1 VLVPSAAG
9 CGSGTCLCDAYGME
23 DGDDSSSWPDVGAG
37 GFLGESLGD
46 GDALGRHFPCWGR
59 RIPQHVLPWAKAWS
73 ISDSRRCR
81 PRCHNLPEGV
91 ALKFVSAS
99 ASPSMVA
106 FDSRRLVCG

>member
-9 CGSGTCLCDAYGME
+9 CGSGTCLCDTYGME
-23 DGDDSSSWPDVGAG
+23 DDDDGSSWPDVGAG

-46 GDALGRHFPCWGR
+46 GDARGCRFPCWGC
-59 RIPQHVLPWAKAWS
+59 RIAQHFLPWAKAWS

-81 PRCHNLPEGV
+81 PRCHSLPEGV
-91 ALKFVSAS
+91 TLKFVSAS

>member
-23 DGDDSSSWPDVGAG
+23 DGDDGSSWPDVGAG

-46 GDALGRHFPCWGR
+46 GDALGRRFPCWVR
-59 RIPQHVLPWAKAWS
+59 RIPEHFLPWAKAWS
-73 ISDSRRCR
+73 ISDSRQCR
-81 PRCHNLPEGV
+81 PRLHSLPEGV

-106 FDSRRLVCG
+106 FDSRRLVCR